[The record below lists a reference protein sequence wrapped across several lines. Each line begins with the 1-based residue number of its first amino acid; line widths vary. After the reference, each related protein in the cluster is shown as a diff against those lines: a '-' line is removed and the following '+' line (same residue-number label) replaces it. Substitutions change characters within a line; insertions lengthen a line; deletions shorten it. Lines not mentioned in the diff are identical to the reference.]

1 MMVHEVNYTYDVNF
15 EGNILAVGRRGCGKT
30 TFIQNLG
37 KNKLFGD
44 IKEIYWISKIELSS
58 YRENNIRDCFK
69 EQTVDSKYP
78 NNADDFNNLLE
89 FYQRKKSGYNEKVLE
104 ENMVLDRLIA
114 IDDASGLADRSE

>member
-1 MMVHEVNYTYDVNF
+1 MVHEVNYTYDVNF